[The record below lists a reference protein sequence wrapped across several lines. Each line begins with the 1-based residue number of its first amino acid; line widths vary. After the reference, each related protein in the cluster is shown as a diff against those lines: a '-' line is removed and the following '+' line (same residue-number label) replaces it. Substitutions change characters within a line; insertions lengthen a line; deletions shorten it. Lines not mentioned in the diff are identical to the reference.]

1 MAQPAERLE
10 FQDYFGANYQTAY
23 EAKPRTV
30 VEKEPS
36 MTVVKP
42 RKLTFAERKQEE
54 KLGNRRW
61 FKATAILCVLFILGS
76 LNIAAMTYNDN
87 YYREIQELKYS
98 LELKQSEY
106 DQINAKLNSLV
117 SYDRVEQVAVEQLG
131 LIKID
136 SADWEYINLMDGNS
150 IVVSQAD

>member
-1 MAQPAERLE
+1 
-10 FQDYFGANYQTAY
+10 
-23 EAKPRTV
+23 
-30 VEKEPS
+30 
-36 MTVVKP
+36 
-42 RKLTFAERKQEE
+42 
-54 KLGNRRW
+54 
-61 FKATAILCVLFILGS
+61 
-76 LNIAAMTYNDN
+76 MTYNDN